1 MFHENSTGGMLY
13 FKKKK
18 KRMKATAELLVAEE
32 EEVRGLHPGP
42 NTNVADCSV
51 HPVDDAFDAGSKRER
66 NP

>member
-1 MFHENSTGGMLY
+1 
-13 FKKKK
+13 
-18 KRMKATAELLVAEE
+18 MKATAKLLVAEE

-51 HPVDDAFDAGSKRER
+51 HPVDYAFDAGSKREK